1 MQHALTQIGSDGS
14 SKIPLRWVPS
24 IISNQQHGSDCGEF
38 SKVIAAWLACWHV
51 LPQEHIAE
59 MTDPAQAQIKQ
70 LALQLSQAQWD
81 SALWLQLLGFEAN
94 AAMQQQVQAAF
105 IEFTQD
111 RADVS

>member
-1 MQHALTQIGSDGS
+1 MH
-14 SKIPLRWVPS
+14 
-24 IISNQQHGSDCGEF
+24 
-38 SKVIAAWLACWHV
+38 ACWHV

-59 MTDPAQAQIKQ
+59 MTDPEQAKIKQ
-70 LALQLSQAQWD
+70 LASQLSQQFSQAQWD